1 VSRSGTAAP
10 AATTGPAGRRGGATT
25 APRPGLR
32 SARLREGLVG
42 WAFLGPNLVLLVT
55 FLVVPILGA
64 LVLSLQQ
71 TRGFGDPEW
80 VGLQNY
86 ARMVTDAAFWQSFG
100 NTVVFTVVTVPLE
113 MALGLGLA
121 VLLDG
126 VLPGQRVW
134 RTLIVLPL
142 VISGVASAMIA
153 VILFTEANGLVN
165 QVLGAVGVGGVP
177 WQSDGTLAMVSV
189 IVTMVW
195 LRVGLN
201 MIVYLAGLQGVSPEL
216 HEAAELD
223 GANAAQRFRSITLPL
238 VGPSTFFLLVLNVIA
253 SFQVFDLVFVMTGGG
268 PGYSTSVLGTY
279 AYRNG
284 FEIREQGYGA
294 ALGVVILVVTLLFT
308 VVQWRTNRTRDLTE

>member
-1 VSRSGTAAP
+1 MTALPGARRP
-10 AATTGPAGRRGGATT
+10 GRRA
-25 APRPGLR
+25 
-32 SARLREGLVG
+32 ARLRENLVG
-42 WAFLGPNLVLLVT
+42 WAFIGPNLVLLSV
-55 FLVVPILGA
+55 FLLVPILWA
-64 LVLSLQQ
+64 VQLSFQE

-80 VGLQNY
+80 VGGANY
-86 ARMVTDAAFWQSFG
+86 ARMVADPVFWQTLG
-100 NTVVFTVVTVPLE
+100 NTVLFTVVTVPVE

-126 VLPGQRVW
+126 VLPGRRTW
-134 RTLIVLPL
+134 RTMLVLPM

-165 QVLGAVGVGGVP
+165 KVLRALGLGSVP
-177 WQSDGTLAMVSV
+177 WQSDGALAMVSV
-189 IVTMVW
+189 IVTMIW

-201 MIVYLAGLQGVSPEL
+201 MIIYLAGLQSVSPEL
-216 HEAAELD
+216 YEAAELD
-223 GANAAQRFRSITLPL
+223 GAGAWQRFRSITVPL

-253 SFQVFDLVFVMTGGG
+253 SFQVFDLVFVLTGGG

-284 FEIREQGYGA
+284 FQIREQGYGA
-294 ALGVVILVVTLLFT
+294 ALGVVILVVTLAFT